1 MIVVTESALTH
12 SCTAIDGPIHLKHLK
27 PKGFIEA
34 GTEYLEFSPREE
46 YEKTMKVVA
55 RNLEE
60 MQRK

>member
-12 SCTAIDGPIHLKHLK
+12 SCTAIDGPIHLK

-55 RNLEE
+55 RNLEG
-60 MQRK
+60 MQGK